1 MVWGCCETHQLPRD
15 ELKRFVKETP
25 FTSREVLKLWS
36 RYSRLDK
43 DRSGRLSLQVP
54 DCTIYLVS
62 MLPTQYTVTSSH
74 KLLALAPS
82 PLLPLTGDAECGRI
96 QVQSLCLQNC

>member
-43 DRSGRLSLQVP
+43 DHTGRLSLQVP
-54 DCTIYLVS
+54 NFTRYLKIQCFQLKRPLCTSQELI
-62 MLPTQYTVTSSH
+62 
-74 KLLALAPS
+74 
-82 PLLPLTGDAECGRI
+82 I
-96 QVQSLCLQNC
+96 W